1 MARVTIEDCIIKDIK
16 NSFELVLVAS
26 ERAKQ
31 LEAGRPSTINTA
43 SNEPSKEIKEK
54 SSVIALREIAGQT
67 IDIENLRLKTV
78 MKYQT
83 GQDQIPLDVIFEEE
97 SQIEDSPAVN
107 FDPFTEAM
115 QNEYKQDASEDSP
128 DLEKDLVQ
136 KNMYFEDDAQAI
148 DE

>member
-31 LEAGRPSTINTA
+31 LEAGRPSTIKTA
-43 SNEPSKEIKEK
+43 SNEQEK

-78 MKYQT
+78 MKHQT

>member
-26 ERAKQ
+26 KRAEE
-31 LEAGRPSTINTA
+31 LEAGKPPTINTA
-43 SNEPSKEIKEK
+43 SKEK

-67 IDIENLRLKTV
+67 VNIENLRLKTV

-115 QNEYKQDASEDSP
+115 QNEYKQDVSEDSP

-136 KNMYFEDDAQAI
+136 KNMYFEDDANAI
-148 DE
+148 DEE